1 MNSKLDVK
9 VDPLL
14 AEANASG
21 ANVKA
26 GGFFIIE
33 HIRNGKVIDTQ
44 ISKNIVVDEGLTH
57 ILNVALSGGAQDTTW
72 FVGIFK
78 NNHVPV
84 AGDIAATFAGAG
96 VAGEVS
102 TEVDETTRP
111 AWTEAGVSAKA
122 ITNSASP
129 ATFTANTTVSVWGAF
144 LISDNVMG
152 GTTGTLM
159 AASRFT
165 SVRNLL
171 DTDVLNIT
179 YTLTIA
185 DA

>member
-57 ILNVALSGGAQDTTW
+57 ILDVALSGGAQDTTW
-72 FVGIFK
+72 FVGIYK
-78 NNHVPV
+78 NNHIPV
-84 AGDIAATFAGAG
+84 VDDVAATFAPGTK
-96 VAGEVS
+96 AGEIS
-102 TEVDETTRP
+102 TEVDETVRP
-111 AWTEAGVSAKA
+111 AWTDAGVTAKS

-129 ATFTANTTVSVWGAF
+129 ATFTANTDCISLGCF
-144 LISDNVMG
+144 LD
-152 GTTGTLM
+152 L
-159 AASRFT
+159 
-165 SVRNLL
+165 
-171 DTDVLNIT
+171 
-179 YTLTIA
+179 
-185 DA
+185 